1 MEKGRQW
8 MSRSFLL
15 LWQGHLVS
23 QIGSQVFLV
32 TLVLW
37 LKQATE
43 SATVIGLLMML
54 GTVPGVVLAPLG
66 GVLVDRY
73 SRVAVLV
80 MGDLVKGITILGVA
94 LALFLRPDSPGL
106 IVAALCVA
114 SFVGGIVGAAT
125 QPAGASLL
133 PDLVPKERLVSANSL
148 VQGSFQVCGII
159 AQALAGLLF
168 RFVGAPVLALFD
180 GLTYLY
186 AAVSEAFIKT
196 PPAAPRPA
204 RPAGQF
210 WKGMWAEVM
219 EGLKYI
225 RGQAGMRMLFYTMSF
240 LRFFLVPI
248 AVLLPFYV
256 DEHLLA
262 GPEWYGFLLA
272 ASGLGTLVGYV
283 VASTVRLSGS
293 STSWTILTLMTLIS
307 LGLGSLGLI
316 LSSWTALLVFA
327 GVGAMSSFVGVKLL
341 TILQLATP
349 APVRGRVFGLLGTI
363 TGALAPIAMALS
375 GVVADLTDRNIPLI
389 FVACGGITA
398 LLSLSV
404 TMRRECRA
412 FLAGEAAVMP
422 PLVAVPVEKP
432 A

>member
-1 MEKGRQW
+1 MEKRSQW
-8 MSRSFLL
+8 MTRSFVL

-23 QIGSQVFLV
+23 QIGTQVFLV

-43 SATVIGLLMML
+43 SATVIGLLMMV
-54 GTVPGVVLAPLG
+54 GTVPGVILAPLG

-80 MGDLVKGITILGVA
+80 MGDLVKGLTILWVA
-94 LALFLRPDSPGL
+94 LVLFLRPDSSGL
-106 IVAALCVA
+106 IVATLCVA
-114 SFVGGIVGAAT
+114 SAVGGIVGAAT
-125 QPAGASLL
+125 QPAGASLV

-148 VQGSFQVCGII
+148 VQASFQVCGIV

-168 RFVGAPVLALFD
+168 RIVGAPLLALFD
-180 GLTYLY
+180 GLSYLY
-186 AAVSEAFIKT
+186 AAASEAFIK
-196 PPAAPRPA
+196 APRPA
-204 RPAGQF
+204 PRPPIAAGQF
-210 WKGMWAEVM
+210 WKGMKAEIR
-219 EGLKYI
+219 EGLRYI
-225 RGQAGMRMLFYTMSF
+225 RGQAGMRMLFYTMTF
-240 LRFFLVPI
+240 LRFFLVPMS
-248 AVLLPFYV
+248 VLLPFYV

-272 ASGLGTLVGYV
+272 ASGLGTLVGYA
-283 VASTVRLSGS
+283 VAGAVRLGGPA
-293 STSWTILTLMTLIS
+293 TSWSILTLMTLIS
-307 LGLGSLGLI
+307 LALGSLGLV
-316 LSSWTALLVFA
+316 LSPWTALWVFG

-363 TGALAPIAMALS
+363 TGGLAPLAMALS

-389 FVACGGITA
+389 YLVCGGITA
-398 LLSLSV
+398 VLSVSV

-412 FLAGEAAVMP
+412 FLAGEATVV
-422 PLVAVPVEKP
+422 PLVVVPVEKT